1 MALAIA
7 LVLIV
12 VLAVGFHFASPWW
25 ITPIASNWV
34 RMDDTLTITIVITG
48 VLFVAIN
55 LFVVAALLR
64 YRHRDGQPNRRAAY
78 EPHNK
83 RLEWWLIGIT
93 TVGVAALL
101 APGLFVYADY
111 VRPPPNALQ
120 MEVLGQQWQW
130 RFRFAGPGGKL
141 GTTDVRYMSND
152 NPFGMNPADPNGR
165 DNYLIETPELHLP
178 INRPIQVLARSR
190 DVLHDFYVPP
200 FRARMNMVPGM
211 ITDRKSV
218 V

>member
-64 YRHRDGQPNRRAAY
+64 YRHRDGQRNQRAAY

-93 TVGVAALL
+93 SVGVAALL
-101 APGLFVYADY
+101 APGLFVYAD
-111 VRPPPNALQ
+111 
-120 MEVLGQQWQW
+120 
-130 RFRFAGPGGKL
+130 
-141 GTTDVRYMSND
+141 
-152 NPFGMNPADPNGR
+152 
-165 DNYLIETPELHLP
+165 
-178 INRPIQVLARSR
+178 
-190 DVLHDFYVPP
+190 
-200 FRARMNMVPGM
+200 
-211 ITDRKSV
+211 
-218 V
+218 

>member
-64 YRHRDGQPNRRAAY
+64 YRHRNGQPSQRAAY

-101 APGLFVYADY
+101 APAVSYTHLRAH
-111 VRPPPNALQ
+111 
-120 MEVLGQQWQW
+120 
-130 RFRFAGPGGKL
+130 
-141 GTTDVRYMSND
+141 
-152 NPFGMNPADPNGR
+152 
-165 DNYLIETPELHLP
+165 ET
-178 INRPIQVLARSR
+178 
-190 DVLHDFYVPP
+190 
-200 FRARMNMVPGM
+200 
-211 ITDRKSV
+211 
-218 V
+218 